1 MIRRPPC
8 STLFPY
14 TTLFRSTIGDYLNGS
29 AQGILPHGGFS
40 GLNRYLH
47 PSQIRKVRPA
57 ENRFANWQVNIQR
70 NLRRLEEIGSRRWNH
85 EFEGAAS
92 LADVSATFTDITRD
106 AGRIGGEG
114 FHLVDQERL
123 VW

>member
-1 MIRRPPC
+1 MQELARRHKA
-8 STLFPY
+8 Y
-14 TTLFRSTIGDYLNGS
+14 VETIGDYLNGS

-92 LADVSATFTDITRD
+92 LADVSATFPTLGAESSAR
-106 AGRIGGEG
+106 
-114 FHLVDQERL
+114 
-123 VW
+123 